1 MGGREGSGDLGGGDL
16 ATWGRMG
23 PSAPAA
29 AGRSGMEQVGVLA
42 CPAVWECVSML
53 SSVLPMLQILPYQ
66 YAECSNCMHA
76 GSIRNGKPS
85 TLLRRS
91 GPAGPS
97 VLDTSLAKRMRAETH
112 SQCAIFCVSL
122 YVVHTSTLADSIL
135 VSISLL

>member
-1 MGGREGSGDLGGGDL
+1 MGGGSRGVGRSGRGRLGDLGTNGSV
-16 ATWGRMG
+16 G
-23 PSAPAA
+23 P
-29 AGRSGMEQVGVLA
+29 RSGWKVGDGTGW
-42 CPAVWECVSML
+42 CPSVSGSLGMRLDALVRAPDAPNPPL
-53 SSVLPMLQILPYQ
+53 SICRALKS
-66 YAECSNCMHA
+66 HA

-85 TLLRRS
+85 PQSRRS